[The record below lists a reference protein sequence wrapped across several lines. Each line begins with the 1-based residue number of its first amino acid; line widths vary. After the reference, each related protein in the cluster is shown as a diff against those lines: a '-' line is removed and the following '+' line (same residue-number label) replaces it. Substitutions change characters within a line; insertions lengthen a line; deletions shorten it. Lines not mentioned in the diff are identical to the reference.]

1 VRLSRKELDTPPDK
15 SGIEEQRIRFP
26 GFDGNNE
33 TKQMACTRYYCNLD
47 VGKYQELDRGDNF
60 NSHRPMLDRYRQ
72 MLAEWKK
79 SAKTYELTKDDT
91 IRIASAA

>member
-1 VRLSRKELDTPPDK
+1 
-15 SGIEEQRIRFP
+15 
-26 GFDGNNE
+26 
-33 TKQMACTRYYCNLD
+33 MACTRYYCNLD